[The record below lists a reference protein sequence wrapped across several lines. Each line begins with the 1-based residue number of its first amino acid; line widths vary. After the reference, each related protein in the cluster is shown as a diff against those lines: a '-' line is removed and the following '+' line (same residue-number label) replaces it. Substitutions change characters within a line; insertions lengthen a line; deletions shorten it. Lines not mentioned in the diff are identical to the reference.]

1 MKLYSGKVKLIA
13 SEMARELIKAEAI
26 EVEADKEPEVVLDIE
41 SVLRE
46 YMRTEREIN
55 DEARALLEKRGL
67 DFSSFGRMKREVAKR
82 QSFGMGEESLDWII
96 NQLIEML
103 MHTVHIEE
111 VWAEDH
117 VLRRTM
123 RPVLRKHMD
132 VDTDLDEEVRKRIKN
147 LNEGSDAWDIKY
159 QQVMSQIKRD
169 RGIASE

>member
-13 SEMARELIKAEAI
+13 QELARELIKGEHI
-26 EVEADKEPEVVLDIE
+26 EVEEEKQPEVVLDIE

-46 YMRTEREIN
+46 YMRTEREVN
-55 DEARALLEKRGL
+55 DEARSLLEKRGL
-67 DFSSFGRMKREVAKR
+67 DFSSFGRLKRDVAKR
-82 QSFGMGEESLDWII
+82 HGFGLGEEALDWIL

-117 VLRRTM
+117 ELRRAM
-123 RPVLRKHMD
+123 RPVLRKNME
-132 VDTDLDEEVRKRIKN
+132 VESELDEEVRKRIKN

-169 RGIASE
+169 RGMTD